1 MGNSCKSN
9 ENEDRNAEK
18 VEPMRLAPVPL
29 SSGVPSRRAQLFKQS
44 FGHGSPP
51 DTYAD
56 VQQVA
61 LPKPSTLQEV
71 EGALR
76 RLDGALWFAKR
87 GGGEYDNAPIVVT
100 LIATLQNACDN
111 ICIGDLD
118 SVLEGEAQ
126 MLHELEV
133 DSIFG
138 KCCYTSLCRCCR

>member
-1 MGNSCKSN
+1 
-9 ENEDRNAEK
+9 
-18 VEPMRLAPVPL
+18 MRLAPVPL
-29 SSGVPSRRAQLFKQS
+29 SSGVSSRRAQLFKQS
-44 FGHGSPP
+44 FGHGSPQGIYDP
-51 DTYAD
+51 KSNQAD

-61 LPKPSTLQEV
+61 LPNPSTLQEG
-71 EGALR
+71 EGALH

-87 GGGEYDNAPIVVT
+87 GGGEYDNAPIVGT

-133 DSIFG
+133 DSNYG
-138 KCCYTSLCRCCR
+138 KCCCPSSGSSLCR